1 VVEARLYYNQR
12 GGCCSLNQKN
22 LFERIWE
29 TFVSS
34 FRRNETV
41 VKAVGLTFFGVIV
54 ASVVVTA
61 VAFSVSPTFFEWFK
75 SLLQDERSYVAI
87 PPPYSNTLFSYIL
100 LNNIGHFWNPIRML
114 VWVPLVGALV
124 MGFELLLNGVFIGAV
139 ATAAG
144 FTRGI
149 AYPVLGLV
157 PHGVFEIPAFILGF
171 TSIIRWQVTVVEAV
185 MSKITGEKVNRPK
198 FRQGLKDTVIL
209 AVASV
214 ILFVIAALI
223 ETYVTPY
230 LLGM

>member
-1 VVEARLYYNQR
+1 LRCANTVIRVGDVA
-12 GGCCSLNQKN
+12 LNQKN
-22 LFERIWE
+22 LFERIRE
-29 TFVSS
+29 MFVSS
-34 FRRNETV
+34 FQRNKTV
-41 VKAVGLTFFGVIV
+41 VKAVGLTFFGVII
-54 ASVVVTA
+54 ASVIVTA

-87 PPPYSNTLFSYIL
+87 PPPYSNTLFSHIL
-100 LNNIGHFWNPIRML
+100 LNNIGHFWNPVRML
-114 VWVPLVGALV
+114 VWVPLVGAFV
-124 MGFELLLNGVFIGAV
+124 MGFELLLNGVLIGAV
-139 ATAAG
+139 AAAAG
-144 FTRGI
+144 LTRGI

-157 PHGVFEIPAFILGF
+157 PHGILEIPAFILEF

-185 MSKITGEKVNRPK
+185 MAKITGEKVNMPR
-198 FRQGLKDTVIL
+198 FRQGVKDTVVL